1 LRFPVAA
8 VIPRRF
14 SAIGSHRLVWLL
26 LAVVVPPA
34 ITLVWLSLRLLD
46 QDRALVAQRDL
57 ERRQAA
63 GQLAVHALD
72 GFLAGLER
80 SLDDGRVPV
89 GTVRLTLTSQAI
101 DATPAG
107 RVLWVSSPPAF
118 NEAETQ
124 AFAEGERSEFHGD
137 RDGALRVYQAHLPAG
152 SQAVRAG
159 ALLRVARVQRAHKN
173 WDAARRTYDTL
184 AAIHDVS
191 IEGMPADLVARR
203 AAISVLAES
212 QEIEEL
218 RNQAAALERDLTDGR
233 WLLDRAGWEL
243 TVADLERWNGRPSH
257 FSAERRTLSA
267 AADTLWADW
276 RNGRSFPTRR
286 WLIPVEAG
294 SVTAVR
300 SPKES
305 TVTVLLVTPTLLDQ
319 MVTQSV
325 DLRQGGAATVTLT
338 TANGE
343 RIAGPAV
350 SNAALRLASS
360 ETGLPWTLAVNP
372 DDVAWQTRE
381 LASRQRLLLLG
392 LASILLLFSGGSFFL
407 WRVVRRELEIA
418 RLQTEFVAAVSHE
431 FRTPLTSL
439 SHVTELLQEGDDI
452 PGDRRRSFYDALGR
466 NTERLQRLVESLL
479 DFARM
484 EGGRKPYDLRSTD
497 VSALITS
504 VVADFRQDARRHGFE
519 VKLDADPAAPLRGR
533 VDAGSLTNAVWNLL
547 DNAVKYS
554 PGGTIV
560 KVTVMAHPHG
570 VAIAVSDNGLGVPA
584 HERGH
589 IFQRFVRGR
598 QASELG
604 IKGTGLGLAMV
615 DHIVRAHG
623 GRVELESKEGA
634 GSTFTIVLPLVGA
647 AEAERYVLPEAGR
660 LEPEA

>member
-1 LRFPVAA
+1 MTSRSLW
-8 VIPRRF
+8 
-14 SAIGSHRLVWLL
+14 AIGSRRLAWLL
-26 LAVVVPPA
+26 LLVVLPPA
-34 ITLVWLSLRLLD
+34 LALVWLSLRLLD

-80 SLDDGRVPV
+80 SLDDGELPA
-89 GTVRLTLTSQAI
+89 GTVRLTLTPQAV
-101 DATPAG
+101 DATPAAQ
-107 RVLWVSSPPAF
+107 VLWVSAPPAF
-118 NEAETQ
+118 NEAETG
-124 AFAEGERSEFHGD
+124 AFAEGERFEFHGD
-137 RDGALRVYQAHLPAG
+137 RAGALRMYQAHLSAA
-152 SQAVRAG
+152 SHAVRAG
-159 ALLRVARVQRAHKN
+159 ALLRIARVQRALKN
-173 WDAARRTYDTL
+173 WDAARRTYDKL
-184 AAIHDVS
+184 AAIRDVS

-212 QEIEEL
+212 PEFGEL
-218 RNQAAALERDLTDGR
+218 RNQAAALERDLTDGQ

-243 TVADLERWNGRPSH
+243 TAADLERWTGHPPH

-276 RNGRSFPTRR
+276 RNGRSLPTHR
-286 WLIPVEAG
+286 WLIPVEGG
-294 SVTAVR
+294 SVTAVK
-300 SPKES
+300 SSKES
-305 TVTVLLVTPTLLDQ
+305 TVTVLLVTPALLDHA
-319 MVTQSV
+319 VAQSV
-325 DLRQGGAATVTLT
+325 NLRQAGLATVTLT

-372 DDVAWQTRE
+372 GDIAWQTTE

-392 LASILLLFSGGSFFL
+392 LASILLLFSGGSFFV

-439 SHVTELLQEGDDI
+439 SHVTELLQESDDI

-484 EGGRKPYDLRSTD
+484 ESGRKPYDLHSTD
-497 VSALITS
+497 VSALITR
-504 VVADFRQDARRHGFE
+504 VVTDFRLDARRQGLE
-519 VKLDADPAAPLRGR
+519 VKLDVDPAPLRTR

-554 PGGTIV
+554 PGGPIV
-560 KVTVMAHPHG
+560 KVTVRAHPDG

-584 HERGH
+584 HEHGK
-589 IFQRFVRGR
+589 IFQRFVRGQ
-598 QASELG
+598 QASAVG

-623 GRVELESKEGA
+623 GRVELESTEGA
-634 GSTFTIVLPLVGA
+634 GSTFTIVLPLIG
-647 AEAERYVLPEAGR
+647 PTEAGR
-660 LEPEA
+660 SVPPGHQQEVVRTFRSAGG